1 MNYAGFWRRVLA
13 SIIDSIIFIP
23 VSFVI
28 SVTQS
33 YGDAYIQG
41 FITNL
46 ILGWLYYS
54 LCESQSWQATLGK
67 KMVSIKVVDLHGDRI
82 TFARAS
88 ARYAAKF
95 LSSVIFGIGYLMAG
109 FTSRKQALH
118 DLVAETLVIKNQK
131 DSATPDSSQQG
142 TYSQQTVVLAKS
154 SDKTIPNTNVSNKI
168 VMAGFDSTGHVIRLN
183 FDINDEKLVA
193 SGLIIGRDASRSDL
207 HISDQSISRVH
218 ARIYKKNGDLW
229 IEDMGSTNGM
239 IVNGRKVQPKSSAFL
254 SVSGTISIG
263 GIDLTLGR
271 M

>member
-13 SIIDSIIFIP
+13 SIIDSIIFVP

-33 YGDAYIQG
+33 FGDAYIQG
-41 FITNL
+41 FFTNL

-54 LCESQSWQATLGK
+54 LCESHSWQGTLGK
-67 KMVSIKVVDLHGDRI
+67 KMLGIKVVDIHGARI
-82 TFARAS
+82 TFARAT

-95 LSSVIFGIGYLMAG
+95 LSSIILGIGYLLAG
-109 FTSRKQALH
+109 FTARKQALH
-118 DLVAETLVIKNQK
+118 DLVAETLVIKDGNN
-131 DSATPDSSQQG
+131 SVYPDISQQKK
-142 TYSQQTVVLAKS
+142 YSQQTVVFSKLTEKIA
-154 SDKTIPNTNVSNKI
+154 SNKI

-183 FDINDEKLVA
+183 FDINDQKLIT
-193 SGLIIGRDASRSDL
+193 SGLIIGRDKTRADL
-207 HISDQSISRVH
+207 YISDQSISRVH

-239 IVNGRKVQPKSSAFL
+239 IVNGTKVEPANSAFL
-254 SVSGTISIG
+254 SASGTISIG